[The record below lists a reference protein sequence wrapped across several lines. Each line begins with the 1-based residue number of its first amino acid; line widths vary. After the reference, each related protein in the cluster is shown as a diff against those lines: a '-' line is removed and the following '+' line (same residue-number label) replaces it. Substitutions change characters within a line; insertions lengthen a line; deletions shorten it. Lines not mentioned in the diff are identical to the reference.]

1 MLKKMFRAR
10 PIVSWEI
17 IEKDVIDEIIFTTVK
32 PRNRLILELMA
43 RGGMRVGE
51 VLNLKSRDI
60 NGRKLTLKDPKSG
73 KEREHVFIPQKV
85 VDRLKEYIRDKEIQL
100 NQKIFPI
107 CYEAARTMVKKAGD
121 KVGIRL
127 RPHDLRRHAATYAS
141 RSGVPIEIVSKV
153 ILRHANLST
162 TQIYLGKVPDTE
174 AMRWIENIYA

>member
-17 IEKDVIDEIIFTTVK
+17 IEKDVIDEIIFTTIK
-32 PRNRLILELMA
+32 PRNRLTLELMA
-43 RGGMRVGE
+43 RGGMKVGE
-51 VLNLKSRDI
+51 VLKLRSRDI

-85 VDRLKEYIRDKEIQL
+85 ADRLKEYIRDKEIQSD
-100 NQKIFPI
+100 QKIFPI

-127 RPHDLRRHAATYAS
+127 RPHDLKRHAAIPQGGTP
-141 RSGVPIEIVSKV
+141 RSGVPIKIVSKV
-153 ILRHANLST
+153 ILRHVNLST
-162 TQIYLGKVPDTE
+162 TQIYLGKVPDSE
-174 AMRWIENIYA
+174 AMR

>member
-1 MLKKMFRAR
+1 MMRKMFRAR

-17 IEKDVIDEIIFTTVK
+17 IEKDVIDEIIFTTK
-32 PRNRLILELMA
+32 KLRNRLMLELMA

-51 VLNLKSRDI
+51 VLKLKAMDVHE
-60 NGRKLTLKDPKSG
+60 RKLTLVGPKSG
-73 KEREHVFIPQKV
+73 KDREHVFIPQKV
-85 VDRLKEYIRDKEIQL
+85 ADRLKEYIRDNGIQPD
-100 NQKIFPI
+100 QRIFPLS
-107 CYEAARTMVKKAGD
+107 YEATRSMVKKAGER
-121 KVGIRL
+121 VGIRL

>member
-1 MLKKMFRAR
+1 MLRKMFRAR

-17 IEKDVIDEIIFTTVK
+17 IEKDVIDEIIFTTAK
-32 PRNRLILELMA
+32 LRNRLMLELMA

-51 VLNLKSRDI
+51 VLKLRSMDVHD
-60 NGRKLTLKDPKSG
+60 RKLTLRDPKSG

-85 VDRLKEYIRDKEIQL
+85 ADRLKEYIRDNGIQP

-107 CYEAARTMVKKAGD
+107 CYEAVRTMVKKAGN

-174 AMRWIENIYA
+174 AMRWIENLYA